1 MSSGAY
7 VALSGLQAR
16 AEQLNRLAGDLAN
29 IGTAGYKA
37 ERGTTAAAERPGAA
51 FGNALQSAIDVA
63 EGPRAIDMHNG
74 ALTPTGRDL
83 DLAIDGRGFF
93 VISTADGVRYT
104 RNGHF
109 TRRSDNV
116 LVTEQGDPVMSES
129 GPLKLPAGGGP
140 IRIGDDGQLMAGD
153 TVIGKPQI
161 VDFANASGLSREEGA
176 LFRAGAGSTPA
187 AVADPTIVTGAIE
200 QSNVSLVERMA
211 SLTEVSR
218 TFEALQRGVTILM
231 NDIDGRAI
239 SELGRR

>member
-37 ERGTTAAAERPGAA
+37 ERGTTAAAERPKDA
-51 FGNALQSAIDVA
+51 FGTALQSAIDVA
-63 EGPRAIDMHNG
+63 EGPRSIDMHNG
-74 ALTPTGRDL
+74 ALTTTGREL

-93 VISTADGVRYT
+93 VVSTADGPRYT

-109 TRRSDNV
+109 TRRADNV
-116 LVTEQGDPVMSES
+116 LATEQGDPVMGEN
-129 GPLKLPAGGGP
+129 GPLTLPAGGGA
-140 IRIGDDGQLMAGD
+140 IRIGDGGQLMSGD
-153 TVIGKPQI
+153 TVVGKPQI
-161 VDFANASGLSREEGA
+161 VEFANPSGLSRQDGA
-176 LFRAGAGSTPA
+176 LFRAGAGSTPS
-187 AVADPTIVTGAIE
+187 AVTDPTIVTGAIE

-211 SLTEVSR
+211 SLTEVTR